1 MMSEQQTPRA
11 SVAGDRPVQAQL
23 QEVMDRHV
31 TPALGEVVGQAEV
44 VLQEAGEE
52 VRHQLER
59 LSETVRTQ
67 PLTSLA
73 LAAVAGFVFARLTE
87 R

>member
-1 MMSEQQTPRA
+1 MMSEPQRDP
-11 SVAGDRPVQAQL
+11 VLGDRPVQAQV
-23 QEVMDRHV
+23 EDVMDRHV
-31 TPALGEVVGQAEV
+31 TPALGEVVGQAEMA
-44 VLQEAGEE
+44 LQEAGEE
-52 VRHQLER
+52 LRHQLER

-73 LAAVAGFVFARLTE
+73 LAALAGFVFARLTE